1 MSQATMTL
9 ATEAPA
15 ATLPGTLGTARAPRS
30 LWSNAWRQFRRNK
43 LAIVGMVCLIFSPSS
58 RSSPR

>member
-15 ATLPGTLGTARAPRS
+15 ATLPGTLGALRAPRS
-30 LWSNAWRQFRRNK
+30 LGRMPGGNFGATSWQ
-43 LAIVGMVCLIFSPSS
+43 
-58 RSSPR
+58 